1 MVTLKAA
8 TYQVTTTFKDNV
20 YAEGLEELQEYGL
33 AIMLYGYSD
42 KDHLEVD
49 TTKTA
54 GTVTKTIKIARTG
67 AYWINPVLAPTDA
80 LWSVDMVALK
90 TFTTAPAPK
99 ISGTAKVGK
108 TLKAEAG
115 TWKPSGAKLSYQ
127 WYRGSAKISGAT
139 KSSYELTSKDRG
151 KKIKVKVTATKSGYL
166 SAGKTSKS
174 TATVKK

>member
-80 LWSVDMVALK
+80 LWSVDMVALRPSPRPRHRRS
-90 TFTTAPAPK
+90 PAPPRWARR
-99 ISGTAKVGK
+99 SRPRRA
-108 TLKAEAG
+108 
-115 TWKPSGAKLSYQ
+115 P
-127 WYRGSAKISGAT
+127 GSRPGRS
-139 KSSYELTSKDRG
+139 
-151 KKIKVKVTATKSGYL
+151 
-166 SAGKTSKS
+166 
-174 TATVKK
+174 